1 MAAAVSP
8 QTRTQEHQT
17 TPKKSPTEP
26 NVLNVVLGNIQ
37 IKPWYPSFYPEDLV
51 GRKAERLYV
60 CESCFRYSKELMPYL
75 AHRVRPPSLG
85 EAQRGQTKL
94 TQIQRVCPLREAP
107 PPGTLI
113 YQTADQSIY
122 QIDGEEHKVRTIYHI
137 QELPD
142 C

>member
-8 QTRTQEHQT
+8 QTKPQQEHET

-26 NVLNVVLGNIQ
+26 NVLNVVLGNLQ

-75 AHRVRPPSLG
+75 AHRVRLSSSNATRLLDQ
-85 EAQRGQTKL
+85 ADT
-94 TQIQRVCPLREAP
+94 IQRVCPLRDSP

-113 YQTADQSIY
+113 YQSADQSIY
-122 QIDGEEHKVRTIYHI
+122 EIDGEEHKVRKIYHI
-137 QELPD
+137 QEFS
-142 C
+142 

>member
-8 QTRTQEHQT
+8 QTRSQEHQT

-75 AHRVRPPSLG
+75 AHRVRLPSL
-85 EAQRGQTKL
+85 EQAQSSQTKL
-94 TQIQRVCPLREAP
+94 TRSRE
-107 PPGTLI
+107 
-113 YQTADQSIY
+113 S
-122 QIDGEEHKVRTIYHI
+122 VR
-137 QELPD
+137 
-142 C
+142 

>member
-1 MAAAVSP
+1 MAAAAVSP
-8 QTRTQEHQT
+8 KPQQEQHQ

-60 CESCFRYSKELMPYL
+60 CECCFRYSKELMPYL
-75 AHRVRPPSLG
+75 AHRVRLSLSTG
-85 EAQRGQTKL
+85 TRLPGQADT
-94 TQIQRVCPLREAP
+94 IQRVCPLRDSP

-122 QIDGEEHKVRTIYHI
+122 EIDGEEHKVRTNYQI
-137 QELPD
+137 QRIAW
-142 C
+142 